1 MINFSKGEL
10 YELDKIKKIDGH
22 IHILPDIKV
31 AEQIKYG
38 AKDWSKASV
47 DDYIPFMDE
56 YNIEK
61 AIVVP
66 INEGGTY
73 FRNPKETNKYLSTL
87 MEKYLTDLFALL
99 KY

>member
-1 MINFSKGEL
+1 M
-10 YELDKIKKIDGH
+10 DKIKKIDGH